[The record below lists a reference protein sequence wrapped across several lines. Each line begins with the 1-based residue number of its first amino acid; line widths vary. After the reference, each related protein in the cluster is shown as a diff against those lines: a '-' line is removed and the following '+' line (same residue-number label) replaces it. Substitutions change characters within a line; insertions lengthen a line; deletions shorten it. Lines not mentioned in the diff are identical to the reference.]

1 LRGSWEERGKQV
13 IGERRVREWGRV
25 FKLGISTMS
34 IAIGTTKIT
43 I

>member
-1 LRGSWEERGKQV
+1 LRGSWEGRGKQV
-13 IGERRVREWGRV
+13 IGERRVGEWVRV

-34 IAIGTTKIT
+34 ITIGMTKIT